1 MVQSIATVIAHSR
14 EQLAGN
20 GAQGRVSYV
29 AHNLDVANE
38 RDLEADCPGDV
49 VNLSSQRTF
58 GAQGRAEPDQCGRF
72 KLTLPD

>member
-14 EQLAGN
+14 ERLAGK

-49 VNLSSQRTF
+49 VNLHLNAPSAARTS
-58 GAQGRAEPDQCGRF
+58 RARSCGRSI
-72 KLTLPD
+72 